1 MALPDAVWDA
11 LSIDGE
17 DCLFSRLDLLYKFIK
32 ADKKLRNLCSAALPA
47 TESLFSLAD
56 EDIDGAGTLLRAVC
70 DDLGTAFV
78 TKLFVP
84 AGEEGQRLS
93 AEQVERA
100 FANERAEALTTNER
114 ATHVHHGVQDGLP
127 FLGWMPFSS
136 LGMFKGSSRLS
147 FLSLVTQV
155 IAGAL

>member
-1 MALPDAVWDA
+1 M
-11 LSIDGE
+11 
-17 DCLFSRLDLLYKFIK
+17 FSRFEQLYKCFK
-32 ADKKLRNLCSAALPA
+32 ADKKLRNLCIDALPA
-47 TESLFSLAD
+47 TESLFDPDD
-56 EDIDGAGTLLRAVC
+56 EDIDGAGALLRAVC

-78 TKLFVP
+78 TNLFVT
-84 AGEEGQRLS
+84 AGEERQRLS

-114 ATHVHHGVQDGLP
+114 ATHVHHGVHDGLP

-136 LGMFKGSSRLS
+136 LGKFKGSRLS